1 MISEDER
8 EAGELLEYAY
18 YYLRLGELEQ
28 ASDLAMEARDLYDE
42 LQLAIG
48 SAESRLVLGFIK
60 HEMGEFKA
68 ALPFLASAQQQF
80 ASLDQMRQHCATL
93 YLLALCHLGLEKP
106 GKAVYALKLA
116 RTALNSRKGDS
127 PPANGEQITFIPDWE
142 TLNDLIKGLLNKL
155 ESQPDKP

>member
-1 MISEDER
+1 MISEEER

-18 YYLRLGELEQ
+18 YYLKMGELEQ
-28 ASDLAMEARDLYDE
+28 ASELAMEARDIYEE
-42 LQLAIG
+42 LQLAVG
-48 SAESRLVLGFIK
+48 SAEARLVLGYIK

-80 ASLDQMRQHCATL
+80 AALDQMRQHCATL
-93 YLLALCHLGLEKP
+93 YLLALCHLGIEKP

-116 RTALNSRKGDS
+116 RTALNSRKGDT
-127 PPANGEQITFIPDWE
+127 PPPNGERTTFIPDWE
-142 TLNDLIKGLLNKL
+142 TLNNLVNGLIDKL